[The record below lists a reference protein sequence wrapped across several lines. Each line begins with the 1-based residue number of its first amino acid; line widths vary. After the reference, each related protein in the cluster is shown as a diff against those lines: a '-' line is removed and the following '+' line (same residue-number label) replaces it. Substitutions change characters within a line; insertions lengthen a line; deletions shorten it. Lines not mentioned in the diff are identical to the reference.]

1 MAEPAPI
8 NEMRFSRASRGQGF
22 GSAPTPLLKL
32 SPSRAS
38 ESIEIGSPSCAAE
51 AAARSPITGS
61 SEKSASAPM
70 TTSRFET
77 AISRE
82 SVVERTRLRNR
93 PAPSRPLCANR
104 YQVESIM

>member
-22 GSAPTPLLKL
+22 GSAPMPLLKL
-32 SPSRAS
+32 SPRRAS
-38 ESIEIGSPSCAAE
+38 ESMEIGSPSCAAE

-61 SEKSASAPM
+61 KEKSASRPM

-77 AISRE
+77 AISLE
-82 SVVERTRLRNR
+82 SVVERTFLRNL
-93 PAPSRPLCANR
+93 PPPSLPL
-104 YQVESIM
+104 